1 MTAAPPAHDNNGE
14 QQQHALVKRAE
25 DEREEIFKRYELGLD
40 PNNVVDSWENPTF
53 EIYHI
58 TDKYGFMHDS
68 RLPSSRDSQE
78 VQRTKIELERDKK
91 WVKMLNHWPPPLD
104 KLHKRVYK
112 GIPDRMRWPAWKQ
125 LLNVQQS
132 MDNNVGVYMRM
143 LQLAKQNATETR
155 QIDAD
160 VNRQFRDNLAYR
172 ERYSVK
178 QCSLFNV
185 LNAYSIYNSELGY
198 CQGMACVA
206 GVLLLY
212 MQEEEAFWALNSL
225 ITDRKYGMHGL
236 FIEGF
241 PKLTRFIEHHD
252 RILSKIMRKLHKHFI
267 KHNVD
272 ALLYAIKWFFVVFV
286 ERVPFSLSLR
296 VWDTF
301 LLDGDRVILAMAV
314 TILYLHKDELLRL
327 KDMDGIIEYLQVKL
341 HKNFGYNDDDAIQ
354 ALERVMKKL
363 KDLKLDVPPPAKS
376 NEFPTRQL
384 GVFIEADREKK
395 TGRRRDYTDTEK
407 QVLTDVISRQEQN
420 AIEVQSTVSYET
432 SECATGDAYSMKT
445 YQSMTSLA
453 TSPAISSYSLYSN
466 GFVIT
471 GPEDNRSQS
480 VNNLNYPWHQMQHLQ
495 SVDSLPNGRGKR
507 HSYSSDSDS
516 RNRLDLDRALE
527 ALQCQQLQL
536 QHENHQTVSSSL
548 PAHSVR
554 IIVQNGKGDDRHEK
568 IITKVGNDYNNDK
581 NVDDDD
587 NDDDDALSVENTRL

>member
-1 MTAAPPAHDNNGE
+1 MMTDGD
-14 QQQHALVKRAE
+14 QQEALIKRAE
-25 DEREEIFKRYELGLD
+25 DEREDIFRRYDLGLD
-40 PNNVVDSWENPTF
+40 PNNVVDPWENPKF

-68 RLPSSRDSQE
+68 RLPNTRDSQE
-78 VQRTKIELERDKK
+78 VQRNKIELERDKK
-91 WVKMLNHWPPPLD
+91 WMKMLSHWPPAPE

-112 GIPDRMRWPAWKQ
+112 GIPDKVRWSVWKL
-125 LLNVQQS
+125 LLNVDQA
-132 MDNNVGVYMRM
+132 MATHKGVYTRM
-143 LQLAKQNATETR
+143 LQLAKKYSTETR

-212 MQEEEAFWALNSL
+212 MHEEEAFWALNAL
-225 ITDRKYGMHGL
+225 ITDKKYGMHGL

-241 PKLTRFIEHHD
+241 PKLTRFIDHHD
-252 RILSKIMRKLHKHFI
+252 RILSKIMRKLHKHFT

-296 VWDTF
+296 VWDIF
-301 LLDGDRVILAMAV
+301 LLDGDRVILSMAI

-327 KDMDGIIEYLQVKL
+327 KDMDAIIEYLQVKL
-341 HKNFGYNDDDAIQ
+341 HKNFGYNDDDAVQ

-363 KDLKLDVPPPAKS
+363 KDLKLDQPPPAKS
-376 NEFPTRQL
+376 NEFPTRTL
-384 GVFIEADREKK
+384 GDFVEADFEKK
-395 TGRRRDYTDTEK
+395 IGRRRNDYTDTEK
-407 QVLTDVISRQEQN
+407 QVITDVIIRQEQN
-420 AIEVQSTVSYET
+420 AGDVQSTMSYET

-445 YQSMTSLA
+445 YQSITSLA

-466 GFVIT
+466 GFVVTTSTIE
-471 GPEDNRSQS
+471 PDSRSQS
-480 VNNLNYPWHQMQHLQ
+480 VHNLHQQHQQHHYL
-495 SVDSLPNGRGKR
+495 SNGLKR
-507 HSYSSDSDS
+507 HSYSSENDS
-516 RNRLDLDRALE
+516 RQRLDLDQALE
-527 ALQCQQLQL
+527 ALHMKSPNTNYHQQQAE
-536 QHENHQTVSSSL
+536 QRYHQSIQIL
-548 PAHSVR
+548 
-554 IIVQNGKGDDRHEK
+554 QNGQVKDKDAIQNGDAAA
-568 IITKVGNDYNNDK
+568 VNNNYDY
-581 NVDDDD
+581 
-587 NDDDDALSVENTRL
+587 DDDDALSVENTRL

>member
-1 MTAAPPAHDNNGE
+1 MTAAPPAHDNGE
-14 QQQHALVKRAE
+14 QQQQQHALVKRAE
-25 DEREEIFKRYELGLD
+25 DEREDIFKRYDLGLD

-78 VQRTKIELERDKK
+78 VQRTRIELERDKK
-91 WVKMLNHWPPPLD
+91 WVKMLNHWPPPQE

-125 LLNVQQS
+125 LLNVQHS
-132 MDNNVGVYMRM
+132 METNAGVYMRM
-143 LQLAKQNATETR
+143 LQMAKQNATETR

-212 MQEEEAFWALNSL
+212 MQEEEAFWALNTL

-252 RILSKIMRKLHKHFI
+252 RILSKIMRKLHKHFM

-296 VWDTF
+296 VWDIF

-376 NEFPTRQL
+376 NEFPTRPL
-384 GVFIEADREKK
+384 GMFVEADREKK

-432 SECATGDAYSMKT
+432 SECATVTLTVPEDSH
-445 YQSMTSLA
+445 SIRSSLA
-453 TSPAISSYSLYSN
+453 GTSVASHGSSETMSL
-466 GFVIT
+466 
-471 GPEDNRSQS
+471 EDN
-480 VNNLNYPWHQMQHLQ
+480 NIHLKTA
-495 SVDSLPNGRGKR
+495 NM
-507 HSYSSDSDS
+507 
-516 RNRLDLDRALE
+516 
-527 ALQCQQLQL
+527 LQNAPQRELL
-536 QHENHQTVSSSL
+536 LGT
-548 PAHSVR
+548 
-554 IIVQNGKGDDRHEK
+554 
-568 IITKVGNDYNNDK
+568 
-581 NVDDDD
+581 
-587 NDDDDALSVENTRL
+587 

>member
-1 MTAAPPAHDNNGE
+1 MTDGE
-14 QQQHALVKRAE
+14 QQEALVKRAE
-25 DEREEIFKRYELGLD
+25 DEREGIFRRYELGLD
-40 PNNVVDSWENPTF
+40 PTNKVDSWENPTF

-68 RLPSSRDSQE
+68 RLPETRDAHE
-78 VQRTKIELERDKK
+78 VHRTKIEVERVKK
-91 WVKMLNHWPPPLD
+91 WVKMLDSWPPPPD

-112 GIPDRMRWPAWKQ
+112 GIPDRMRWPAWIR
-125 LLNVQQS
+125 LLNVKQS
-132 MDNNVGVYMRM
+132 IENNKDVYNRM
-143 LQLAKQNATETR
+143 LVLAKKYSTETR

-212 MQEEEAFWALNSL
+212 MQEEEAFWALNTL
-225 ITDRKYGMHGL
+225 ITDQKYGMHGL

-241 PKLTRFIEHHD
+241 PKLTRFIDHHD
-252 RILSKIMRKLHKHFI
+252 RILSKIMRKLHKHFT

-296 VWDTF
+296 VWDIF
-301 LLDGDRVILAMAV
+301 LLDGDKVILSMAI
-314 TILYLHKDELLRL
+314 TILYLHKDELLHL
-327 KDMDGIIEYLQVKL
+327 KDMDAIIEYLQVKL

-376 NEFPTRQL
+376 NEFPTRTL
-384 GVFIEADREKK
+384 GAFVEADMEKK
-395 TGRRRDYTDTEK
+395 IGRRRNDYTDTEK
-407 QVLTDVISRQEQN
+407 QVITDVISRLQEQN

-445 YQSMTSLA
+445 YQSITSLA
-453 TSPAISSYSLYSN
+453 TSPANSSYSLYSN
-466 GFVIT
+466 GYVVT
-471 GPEDNRSQS
+471 TPESVQDNARSQS
-480 VNNLNYPWHQMQHLQ
+480 IHNLSYLTAQQQPYAP
-495 SVDSLPNGRGKR
+495 PNGLQHTR
-507 HSYSSDSDS
+507 HSFSSESDS
-516 RNRLDLDRALE
+516 RTRLDLDQALE
-527 ALQCQQLQL
+527 ALQRQQL
-536 QHENHQTVSSSL
+536 HMHTKSPSS
-548 PAHSVR
+548 PGVY
-554 IIVQNGKGDDRHEK
+554 IIHNGHKEASDARVIANGDD
-568 IITKVGNDYNNDK
+568 
-581 NVDDDD
+581 
-587 NDDDDALSVENTRL
+587 DDDDALSVENTRL